1 MPKLYY
7 VNQNSQ
13 SNGDHE
19 VHTDDCSFLPNPEN
33 REYLGIFNNCCD
45 AVSIAKQKYPTAN
58 GCYYCSNACH
68 TS

>member
-19 VHTDDCSFLPNPEN
+19 VHTEDCSFLPNPEN
-33 REYLGIFNNCCD
+33 REYLGRFNNCCD
-45 AVSIAKQKYPTAN
+45 AVNIAKQKYSTAN
-58 GCYYCSNACH
+58 GCYFCSNACH